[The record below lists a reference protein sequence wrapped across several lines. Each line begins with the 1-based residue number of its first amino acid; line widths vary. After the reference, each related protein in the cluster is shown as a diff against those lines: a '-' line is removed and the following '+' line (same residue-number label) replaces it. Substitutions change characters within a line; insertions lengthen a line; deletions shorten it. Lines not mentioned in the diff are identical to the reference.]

1 MKKIIHQPIILIS
14 ILFSMLLIG
23 CNEQGVTEE
32 TSTIDSSEFI
42 TDVPTNDNSTNN
54 QGYDLNHKYSYV
66 KLLDNG
72 NSVSGLLDLYGSN
85 DYTQAIVADG
95 FTQSGRGTFSVNGN
109 VLTLKKTSGIAI
121 DGNLKISKNDGK
133 IWLTLNNGV
142 TYVQDDEGYYIRNIE
157 STPGSSQNEDS
168 YSESDGNAENSEV
181 QDEFLTY
188 EGTATDEQSGLSQ
201 SYTLSIASDFSSASI
216 GGGPYTSLQDQGN
229 GSYMWTDGTII
240 GMNFKLMNGRCI
252 LYGPEGDYFCT
263 LYKK

>member
-1 MKKIIHQPIILIS
+1 MKKIINQPIILIS
-14 ILFSMLLIG
+14 ILCLMSLIG
-23 CNEQGVTEE
+23 CNEQKEIEE
-32 TSTIDSSEFI
+32 IPTVDSSGI
-42 TDVPTNDNSTNN
+42 NNDVTTNDNSTTN

-66 KLLDNG
+66 KLLEDG

-85 DYTQAIVADG
+85 DYTQAVVASG
-95 FTQSGRGTFSVNGN
+95 FTQSGRGTFAVNGN
-109 VLTLKKTSGIAI
+109 ILTLKKTSGIAI

-133 IWLTLNNGV
+133 IWLTLNNGI

-157 STPGSSQNEDS
+157 STPGTTQNDDSDSESQENKEDS
-168 YSESDGNAENSEV
+168 KV

-188 EGTATDEQSGLSQ
+188 IGTATDEQSGLSQ
-201 SYTLSIASDFSSASI
+201 TYTLSIASDFSSASI
-216 GGGPYTSLQDQGN
+216 GGGPYTSIQDQGN
-229 GSYMWTDGTII
+229 GNYMWTDGTII